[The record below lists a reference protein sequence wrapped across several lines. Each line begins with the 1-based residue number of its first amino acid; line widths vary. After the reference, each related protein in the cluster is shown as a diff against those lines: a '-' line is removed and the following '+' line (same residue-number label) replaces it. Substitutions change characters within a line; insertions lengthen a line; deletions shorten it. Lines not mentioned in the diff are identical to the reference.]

1 MENLS
6 ISKNTWIVKGFL
18 HILLVVLTTCYL
30 LLTAPAAHAGIKPPP
45 SNLGLVG
52 YWSMDDCRST
62 KATDFSG
69 SGNTG
74 SLSGFSYTGST
85 SNWVSGSAAKR
96 GCALNFDGSNDY
108 VASVGTVDSYSFIQ
122 NTDIFTLSAWVYRTS
137 NGAATIM
144 GNTGTSVEKG
154 FYWILN
160 SASAGDISVA
170 VLNGDGNPTGKVFTS
185 IGGLVPLNV
194 WTHIVVTEN
203 TTDNMKF
210 YINGVM
216 ATSNPVTVTST
227 GSSSRLLDIGR
238 YNWSTPGSYFNGSLD
253 EVRIYN
259 RALSAG
265 DVLKLYNAYPH
276 P

>member
-18 HILLVVLTTCYL
+18 HILLIVLTTCYL
-30 LLTAPAAHAGIKPPP
+30 LLPAPAAHAGIKPPP

-137 NGAATIM
+137 
-144 GNTGTSVEKG
+144 
-154 FYWILN
+154 
-160 SASAGDISVA
+160 
-170 VLNGDGNPTGKVFTS
+170 
-185 IGGLVPLNV
+185 
-194 WTHIVVTEN
+194 
-203 TTDNMKF
+203 
-210 YINGVM
+210 
-216 ATSNPVTVTST
+216 
-227 GSSSRLLDIGR
+227 
-238 YNWSTPGSYFNGSLD
+238 
-253 EVRIYN
+253 
-259 RALSAG
+259 
-265 DVLKLYNAYPH
+265 
-276 P
+276 